1 MPLPIPNKKES
12 KSDFISRCVSA
23 LSDKAEFSDSEQRV
37 AVCYAQYDKSKKS
50 KAMEDI
56 KIPLEAKTTVNSD
69 GSTEV
74 TIASK
79 YSDSEAGLYKSYM
92 SMCASDDKALV
103 DTEGMDK
110 DKTWAACGL
119 QYDKMRAMMNEYG
132 EGGLTEE
139 QKKLPP
145 ALQKAILEKMKKDGK
160 MTEEESDAAIKTL
173 LCKDHEVKPDSEDK
187 ESPEHEAA
195 EEEGE

>member
-1 MPLPIPNKKES
+1 MPLPTPNKKES
-12 KSDFISRCVSA
+12 KNDFVSRCVSA
-23 LSDKAEFSDSEQRV
+23 LSDKDEFGDNKQRI

-92 SMCASDDKALV
+92 SMCASDDKAFV

-173 LCKDHEVKPDSEDK
+173 LCKDHEVKPDSEDE

>member
-1 MPLPIPNKKES
+1 MPLPTPNKKES
-12 KSDFISRCVSA
+12 KSDFVSRCVSA
-23 LSDKAEFSDSEQRV
+23 LSDKDEFSDSEQRV

-69 GSTEV
+69 GNTEV

-92 SMCASDDKALV
+92 SMCASDDKAFV

-173 LCKDHEVKPDSEDK
+173 LCKDHEKEPDPKGEKIEVK
-187 ESPEHEAA
+187 
-195 EEEGE
+195 EEK